1 MSEEQADY
9 VAEAM
14 EMIGIDLSEPK
25 QIIQEVSG
33 FTPIFD
39 AVITQYKD
47 ETRAAVH
54 GAMWRFCQMQ
64 DGVCKASLSTIGE
77 LIGVDVSTVSRHAE
91 ELVKDGYFVDL
102 TPNLRNRPHVY
113 VDTGKV
119 VMKSKLTAGFA
130 QSKATV
136 AQSKATVAESR
147 MSKDSKK
154 DMNKDAANAAY
165 LSVEEHEQVQKKF
178 LAILEFERQAREK
191 LNSGVWRGRELI
203 PPHLLTYADWW
214 HSVTNL
220 DIKTKKPDSE
230 WLKAFSKW
238 YDNQVTLS
246 TLDETYAAEVKWKE
260 VIAKPSELTA
270 KAIAIQALP
279 KPDTTPT
286 RPEHKPYIPED
297 DSQFVPRPT

>member
-39 AVITQYKD
+39 AVVTQYKD

-102 TPNLRNRPHVY
+102 TPDLRNRPHVY
-113 VDTGKV
+113 ADTGKV

-136 AQSKATVAESR
+136 AQSR
-147 MSKDSKK
+147 MSKDSNK
-154 DMNKDAANAAY
+154 DMNKESANADY
-165 LSVEEHEQVQKKF
+165 LSATEKEEADKKF

-191 LNSGVWRGRELI
+191 LNGGIWRGRELI

-214 HSVTNL
+214 HSMTNI
-220 DIKTKKPDSE
+220 DIKTKKPDNE

-238 YDNQVTLS
+238 YDNQITLS
-246 TLDETYAAEVKWKE
+246 ALDEAYAVEVEWKK

-270 KAIAIQALP
+270 KAIALQALP
-279 KPDTTPT
+279 KPSEKVSQPVKIDEDGF
-286 RPEHKPYIPED
+286 PESY
-297 DSQFVPRPT
+297 